1 VDGVIAAGVTIA
13 DGGVTASAGHTMD
26 MVSIRPALITTATG
40 TIPIAATAG
49 GIVTGETMDG
59 AATADG
65 AITVVGDIA
74 GGATTADGVVAIAS
88 GV

>member
-1 VDGVIAAGVTIA
+1 MAGDIAAGGTIA
-13 DGGVTASAGHTMD
+13 DGGVSASAGHTTGT
-26 MVSIRPALITTATG
+26 VSIRPALITTATG

-49 GIVTGETMDG
+49 GIAAGATMDG
-59 AATADG
+59 AAIADG

-74 GGATTADGVVAIAS
+74 GGVVAIAS